1 MKSDIES
8 WSDDKFRSEI
18 EIYVDRLKNQD
29 ERIRLVDQEELKSAT
44 DKILKLLDQGN
55 SDLAKVYFSGLQERY
70 KEVEEE
76 AGKLKTAVEHL
87 KKYLKIIDAENI

>member
-18 EIYVDRLKNQD
+18 EVYIDHLKNQD
-29 ERIRLVDQEELKSAT
+29 ERVRLVDQEELKLALN
-44 DKILKLLDQGN
+44 KILKLLDQGN
-55 SDLAKVYFSGLQERY
+55 SDLAKVYFSGLQERHG
-70 KEVEEE
+70 EVEKR
-76 AGKLKTAVEHL
+76 AGELKTSVDHL